1 MAAPRVACA
10 VCPLFPLAARLRAE
24 PELAKEALAIFEGNG
39 HAARVVAA
47 TRAARRAGVR
57 PGSTLTQARALVPKL
72 VARAR
77 DVECEATAREV
88 MLEIAETFSPRV
100 EDGGPGIAHLDLRGV
115 GRRHRG
121 GEPERELG
129 KALVLAL
136 DRERL
141 PARVGIA
148 SNKLAARMAAGLF
161 PTPTVVPE
169 GDEEAFLAPLPLERL
184 SPQLEIAQTLE
195 RWGLRSIGEFAR
207 IPAAEIASR
216 LGETGRE
223 LHASARGL
231 DLHPLVPRPAPPDFR
246 EGMTLEWPLVNLEP
260 FLFLARTAL
269 ERLCRRLETMGL
281 GCARLDVGLRLEP
294 DGVHER
300 SLTLPSPTRDA
311 KTLLTLV
318 RLDLEQHTP
327 GAPVVGF
334 AFTAQPDRP
343 RAAQL
348 SIFGPAALSPE
359 RLATTLAR
367 LFALLGP
374 GRVGSPAV
382 ADGHRPERFV
392 MADFRPP
399 PPPEVR
405 PRPPRARGLLAVRV
419 LRPAIE
425 LEVSTRPVAS
435 ASNAGGSAACPGF
448 LRPLPR
454 PALAA
459 AARVVVPVRSRSS
472 SRGAPSSP
480 PVTIQVEGAVR
491 VASGPWELEEGWW
504 TEAPV
509 RREYWDVE
517 LDAGGLYRVYRDR
530 ETQRWFLDGI
540 YD

>member
-1 MAAPRVACA
+1 VAAARVACA

-24 PELAKEALAIFEGNG
+24 PELASEALAVFEGSG
-39 HAARVVAA
+39 HTARVVAA
-47 TRAARRAGVR
+47 TRAARRVGVR
-57 PGSTLTQARALVPKL
+57 PGFTLTQARALQPKL

-77 DVECEATAREV
+77 DPECESTAKEV
-88 MLEIAETFSPRV
+88 LLEIAETFSPRV
-100 EDGGPGIAHLDLRGV
+100 EDGGPGIAHLDLRGL
-115 GRRHRG
+115 GRRYRSSQ
-121 GEPERELG
+121 PEHELG
-129 KALVLAL
+129 QALVHAL

-161 PTPTVVPE
+161 PTPTVVPP
-169 GDEEAFLAPLPLERL
+169 GDEQAFLAPLPLERL
-184 SPQLEIAQTLE
+184 APELEIAQTLE

-207 IPAAEIASR
+207 IPAAEVASR
-216 LGETGRE
+216 LGEIGSE

-231 DLHPLVPRPAPPDFR
+231 DLRPLVPRPPPPDFR

-260 FLFLARTAL
+260 FLFLARAAL
-269 ERLCRRLETMGL
+269 DRLCRRLETAGL
-281 GCARLDVGLRLEP
+281 GCARLDVSLRLEP
-294 DGVHER
+294 DGAHER

-311 KTLLTLV
+311 KTLSTLV

-374 GRVGSPAV
+374 GRVGSPDV
-382 ADGHRPERFV
+382 TDGHRPERF
-392 MADFRPP
+392 ALTAYRPP
-399 PPPEVR
+399 PPPAVR
-405 PRPPRARGLLAVRV
+405 PRPPRARGLLAVRA

-425 LEVSTRPVAS
+425 IEVGARET
-435 ASNAGGSAACPGF
+435 
-448 LRPLPR
+448 
-454 PALAA
+454 AA
-459 AARVVVPVRSRSS
+459 AGPAFLRSRS
-472 SRGAPSSP
+472 GPG
-480 PVTIQVEGAVR
+480 VTVTVEGGVR
-491 VASGPWELEEGWW
+491 VASGPWDLEEGWW

-517 LDAGGLYRVYRDR
+517 LDAGGLYRIYRDR
-530 ETQRWFLDGI
+530 DTGRWYLDGI